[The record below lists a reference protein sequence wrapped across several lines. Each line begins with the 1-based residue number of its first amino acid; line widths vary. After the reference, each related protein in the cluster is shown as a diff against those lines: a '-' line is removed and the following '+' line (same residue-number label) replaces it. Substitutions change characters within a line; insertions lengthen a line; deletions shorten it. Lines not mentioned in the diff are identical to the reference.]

1 MIQPHHI
8 TQAVRRTQ
16 DALLLATE
24 KPASRPQNG
33 GGGGSSIEPP
43 TPLPVGLISAKR
55 ELADWLA
62 DWCSMVRDGLGVVAN
77 YDLDEHSRLE
87 WLGTGERAEFLAN
100 HETAQDFLD
109 EITVLTKQ
117 LESPYIPRT
126 PKVWLGKHGGGD
138 VKVITKQETVELED
152 GRVEHVESIRA
163 WNRDQVRLAQG
174 TAAEVAEM
182 IWEFFNIYI
191 KPNEITEARTNDDR
205 IKNRHPGLLSSTR
218 KDGREHIY
226 TVQNVLDRFP
236 EKETITRVDKQGPIV

>member
-1 MIQPHHI
+1 MINPHHI
-8 TQAVRRTQ
+8 QQACERTLQ
-16 DALLLATE
+16 ALLVATE
-24 KPASRPQNG
+24 KPSPKLSG

-43 TPLPVGLISAKR
+43 MPLPAGVISAKR
-55 ELADWLA
+55 ELRDLLLDWVELV
-62 DWCSMVRDGLGVVAN
+62 SEGLDVVAHCDPN
-77 YDLDEHSRLE
+77 ESSMLG
-87 WLGTGERAEFLAN
+87 WLGSGERADYLAA
-100 HETAQDFLD
+100 HEAGMDYLD
-109 EITVLTKQ
+109 ELTQITRQ
-117 LESPYIPRT
+117 LESPYVPRT

-138 VKVITKQETVELED
+138 VKVIGKQETVELED
-152 GRVEHVESIRA
+152 GRIEQVESIRA

-205 IKNRHPGLLSSTR
+205 IKTRHPGLLSSTR

>member
-1 MIQPHHI
+1 MISAHHI
-8 TQAVRRTQ
+8 AQACERTLE
-16 DALLLATE
+16 ALLLATE
-24 KPASRPQNG
+24 KPSPKLSG

-43 TPLPVGLISAKR
+43 MPLPAGVISAKR
-55 ELADWLA
+55 ELRDMLLDW
-62 DWCSMVRDGLGVVAN
+62 VGLVSEGLEVVAHC
-77 YDLDEHSRLE
+77 DPTEPSMLA
-87 WLGTGERAEFLAN
+87 WLGSGERAEFLAS
-100 HETAQDFLD
+100 HDAGQDFLD
-109 EITVLTKQ
+109 EITTLTKQ
-117 LESPYIPRT
+117 LESPYSPRT

-138 VKVITKQETVELED
+138 VKVIGKQETVELED
-152 GRVEHVESIRA
+152 GRVEQVESIRA
-163 WNRDQVRLAQG
+163 WNRDQVRLAEG